1 MLAIENSCLFS
12 NSTVFALSFSQEVR
26 GLPEPTRG
34 QLGSKVKTYRESLE
48 VVSADLRKMQQKIQ
62 RSSLLGSPGGA
73 ASRPLD
79 FDKSLDA
86 RGRMQQNTDKL
97 QNSSAV
103 LDAAH
108 GTLEETLNI
117 ATGSM
122 EELGR
127 NRETLNRVR
136 SNVGVVSSTMDE
148 ARRIIRSEEGV
159 EALVLFLLALKSNFE
174 LSPL

>member
-1 MLAIENSCLFS
+1 M
-12 NSTVFALSFSQEVR
+12 EVR
-26 GLPEPTRG
+26 GLPEPTRS

-48 VVSADLRKMQQKIQ
+48 TVSADLRKSQQRLQ
-62 RSSLLGSPGGA
+62 RASLLSSPA

-86 RGRMQQNTDKL
+86 RARMQANTEKL
-97 QNSSAV
+97 QGSTAV

-117 ATGSM
+117 AAGSM

-127 NRETLNRVR
+127 NRDTLNRVR

-148 ARRIIRSEEGV
+148 ARRIIRSEFGGLGCV
-159 EALVLFLLALKSNFE
+159 GQACCG
-174 LSPL
+174 

>member
-1 MLAIENSCLFS
+1 M
-12 NSTVFALSFSQEVR
+12 
-26 GLPEPTRG
+26 
-34 QLGSKVKTYRESLE
+34 YRESLE
-48 VVSADLRKMQQKIQ
+48 VVSADLRKAQQRIQ
-62 RSSLLGSPGGA
+62 RSALLSSPGGSA

-86 RGRMQQNTDKL
+86 RTRMQQNTDKL
-97 QNSSAV
+97 QGGTSV

-108 GTLEETLNI
+108 GTLEEVRPLVRPRIPARLGYPPCMDWRRAQFRFSCASPPTAQTLTI

-122 EELGR
+122 DELGR

-148 ARRIIRSEEGV
+148 ARRIIRSEWMAGR
-159 EALVLFLLALKSNFE
+159 LASYK
-174 LSPL
+174 